1 MDRDYGEY
9 SGDAA
14 VIEGFE
20 AYEESLNTDF
30 GETFDDFGAWFLIYR
45 HGFFDGVEKAY

>member
-1 MDRDYGEY
+1 MKKDYGEY
-9 SGDAA
+9 RGETA

-20 AYEESLNTDF
+20 EYEESLNTDF

-45 HGFFDGVEKAY
+45 HGFFDGFEIVY